1 MSAFRNLTR
10 IDASLQPAHKLSFLL
25 AAIEPRQPDL
35 SPTYPLRG
43 HGRTNDQANG
53 PASPNH
59 PRPIS
64 SAPKYVSSAT
74 FRPHST
80 TATFLPR

>member
-43 HGRTNDQANG
+43 HGRTN
-53 PASPNH
+53 
-59 PRPIS
+59 
-64 SAPKYVSSAT
+64 
-74 FRPHST
+74 
-80 TATFLPR
+80 